1 MKLKNLLNE
10 APKVKVDDGDP
21 FPNMTKWWTYPKEKI
36 MTFVYWTQRQMPPT
50 NEKDY
55 EENWQKVKSQL
66 ILRNPPPPNV
76 QLESKLNEAP
86 MDDRFAKEYEKSGNA
101 IRNHIKHEFH
111 IDDKIKHKVALFTV
125 NTNNG
130 YTEFEN
136 GEKIPSIEN
145 TLALFDGNVKHRSV
159 VQTDE
164 NLRINININ
173 YDEEIW
179 NN

>member
-1 MKLKNLLNE
+1 MKLKNILNE

-50 NEKDY
+50 DEKDY

-101 IRNHIKHEFH
+101 IRNHIKHELSKKMVYTANQERELQRLDQ
-111 IDDKIKHKVALFTV
+111 IIKMAMEVPEQIAKVV
-125 NTNNG
+125 NEPG
-130 YTEFEN
+130 KVREN
-136 GEKIPSIEN
+136 KSTKLKDLLGGK
-145 TLALFDGNVKHRSV
+145 
-159 VQTDE
+159 
-164 NLRINININ
+164 
-173 YDEEIW
+173 
-179 NN
+179 